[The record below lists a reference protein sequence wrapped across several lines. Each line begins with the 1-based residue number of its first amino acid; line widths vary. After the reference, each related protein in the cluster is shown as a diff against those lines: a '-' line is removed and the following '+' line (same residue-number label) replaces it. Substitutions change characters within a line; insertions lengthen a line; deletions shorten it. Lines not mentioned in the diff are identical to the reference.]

1 MRAAAAARKA
11 AMKSME
17 LSKRPAAAGKAAMK
31 SMKLSKRP
39 AAAIHVAKAAPGK
52 KSKGKK
58 PVPGWSVAR
67 RIKEYPKGCSK
78 CAYKSPG
85 CTPSCFKARG
95 QI

>member
-1 MRAAAAARKA
+1 MGTFEKSMRAAAAARKA

-52 KSKGKK
+52 NQRAKNQFQGGAL
-58 PVPGWSVAR
+58 PGA
-67 RIKEYPKGCSK
+67 
-78 CAYKSPG
+78 
-85 CTPSCFKARG
+85 
-95 QI
+95 